1 MKKNKVW
8 YVLVGLFCLC
18 TSSATVYA
26 TSYKTESPVGV
37 RFYDATST
45 SSTSSSTSSS
55 TTNSTTSSTT
65 SASSSSSTSSSSGTV
80 PSASSLPDTN
90 EKKSGFLWWGNGDGG
105 SGGTTRYYADNKL
118 LPSTGELVHLALP
131 FAGVFLVMLVF
142 FYLKRSWREEHE

>member
-26 TSYKTESPVGV
+26 TSYNGQSPIGV
-37 RFYDATST
+37 RFYDPTST
-45 SSTSSSTSSS
+45 SSSSSSSS
-55 TTNSTTSSTT
+55 SSTTSSTT
-65 SASSSSSTSSSSGTV
+65 SASSSSSTSSSSTV

-90 EKKSGFLWWGNGDGG
+90 EKKSSFLWWGNGDGG

-142 FYLKRSWREEHE
+142 FYLKRGRKRV